1 MNKRSFLAT
10 GMATALLAPRAF
22 AAARDKAPT
31 GRGPT
36 LLTITGDIARA
47 NRGPLDPALDQL
59 MAKQKL
65 SFERAHAFDFA
76 ELVALPKQN
85 IKPTLEYDRKPHL
98 LSGPLLTDV
107 LQAAGAELGPRSSL
121 LLRAIDGY
129 GVTLDA
135 ADARRMR
142 FIVATHLDEAP
153 MPLGG
158 LGPLW
163 AIYDADRDAEMK
175 SRPLEQRFGLCPWA
189 LYHINMQAG

>member
-1 MNKRSFLAT
+1 MNKRGFLGT
-10 GMATALLAPRAF
+10 GIATALLSARTHAAPRSKPSTA
-22 AAARDKAPT
+22 
-31 GRGPT
+31 RGPT
-36 LLTITGDIARA
+36 LLTVTGDITRG

-76 ELVALPKQN
+76 ELTALPKTT
-85 IKPTLEYDRKPHL
+85 IRPTLEYDGKQHQL
-98 LSGPLLTDV
+98 TGPLLTDV
-107 LQAAGAELGPRSSL
+107 LQAAGADLGARTSL

-129 GVTLDA
+129 GVTLDG
-135 ADARRMR
+135 ADASRMR

-163 AIYDADRDAEMK
+163 AIFDADRDPEMK

-189 LYHINMQAG
+189 LYHINVQTG

>member
-1 MNKRSFLAT
+1 MNKRGFLAT
-10 GMATALLAPRAF
+10 GIATLLSSRALAAPPTKASARRGPALL
-22 AAARDKAPT
+22 
-31 GRGPT
+31 T
-36 LLTITGDIARA
+36 LTGDLARS

-65 SFERAHAFDFA
+65 AFERAYTFDFA
-76 ELVALPKQN
+76 ELSALPRTN
-85 IKPTLEYDRKPHL
+85 IKPTLEYDRKEHL
-98 LSGPLLTDV
+98 LSGPLLTEV
-107 LQAAGAELGPRSSL
+107 LQAAGADLGERSSL

-142 FIVATHLDEAP
+142 FIVATHLDGAP

-163 AIYDADRDAEMK
+163 AIYDADRDPEMK

-189 LYHINMQAG
+189 LYHINVQAG